1 MSLNGTLI
9 TGVTGMTA
17 QSFAM
22 GVVSNNIANA
32 STVGY
37 KDSVSR
43 FATLVAQNPTG
54 PSGYGWG
61 GVEAR
66 AQLRSDAQGLLI
78 SAQRTTDMAVQG
90 RGFFAVAPRTDV
102 TTTGLAGTAERL
114 LTRAGDFV
122 TDKDG
127 FLVNSAGM
135 TLLGV
140 MGAGATANGAGYD
153 SLVPLRVDLS
163 ATLPAVTTTTLNM
176 GANLPANAAVGDTF
190 DITGPGYAADGNT
203 YGLKYTFTKTAANA
217 WSVQMSGVTSNGAAV
232 TGATVTGTPVAL
244 TFDANGQPL
253 TPAAGAA
260 INPGTVTLPGTGG
273 TLAPAVTLNMTQLG
287 DDFAN
292 YVTTGNGHPVLQPT
306 GTSLSES
313 GVLSQTFQGGYTNE
327 IGRVPL
333 VNVINPT
340 GLEAVTGTTFAITDA
355 SGVAV
360 VTNAEE
366 NGAGEIRSEALEYS
380 TVEIAEEF
388 SNMIVIQS
396 SYNANSKIIT
406 TADSMYATLAGLAR

>member
-32 STVGY
+32 GTVGY
-37 KDSVSR
+37 KDSVNR
-43 FATLVAQNPTG
+43 FATLVANNPAG

-78 SAQRTTDMAVQG
+78 SAQRSTDMAVQG

-102 TTTGLAGTAERL
+102 TTTGLSGTAERL

-140 MGAGATANGAGYD
+140 MGAAASGNGAGYD
-153 SLVPLRVDLS
+153 SLQPLRIDLS
-163 ATLPAVTTTTLNM
+163 RTLPPTSTTTMNM

-190 DITGPGYAADGNT
+190 DLTGPAYSAEGGS
-203 YGLKYTFTKTAANA
+203 YGLRYTFTKTAANS
-217 WSVQMSGVTSNGAAV
+217 WTVQLAGVSQNGSPV
-232 TGATVTGTPVAL
+232 TGATVTSTPVAV
-244 TFDANGQPL
+244 TFNDEGQVTSPVP
-253 TPAAGAA
+253 PAAVT
-260 INPGTVTLPGTGG
+260 PGTATLPGTGG
-273 TLAPAVTLNMTQLG
+273 VLSPAVTLNMTQLG
-287 DDFAN
+287 QAFAPYN
-292 YVTTGNGHPVLQPT
+292 TSSNGHPELQPT
-306 GTSLSES
+306 GVALGED
-313 GVLSQTFQGGYTNE
+313 GVLRQTFQGGYTDV

-340 GLEAVTGTTFAITDA
+340 GLEAVTGTTFSVTDA
-355 SGVAV
+355 SGAAV
-360 VTNAEE
+360 VTNPEE
-366 NGAGEIRSEALEYS
+366 NGAGLLKSEALEYS
-380 TVEIAEEF
+380 TVELAEEF

>member
-32 STVGY
+32 GTVGY

-43 FATLVAQNPTG
+43 FATLVAQNPAG

-78 SAQRTTDMAVQG
+78 SAQRSTDMAVQG

-122 TDKDG
+122 PDKDG

-153 SLVPLRVDLS
+153 SLVPLRVDPT
-163 ATLPAVTTTTLNM
+163 ATLPAVATTNLTL
-176 GANLPANAAVGDTF
+176 GANLPANATIGDTF
-190 DITGPGYAADGNT
+190 EVTGPAYTATGDN

-217 WSVQMSGVTSNGAAV
+217 WSVQMTGVTKNGQAV

-244 TFDANGQPL
+244 TFDLNGQMV

-260 INPGTVTLPGTGG
+260 ISPGTVTLPAGG
-273 TLAPAVTLNMTQLG
+273 GVLAPTATLNMTQLG
-287 DDFAN
+287 DDFAT
-292 YVTTGNGHPVLQPT
+292 YVNSGNGHPELQPT
-306 GTSLSES
+306 GISLSES
-313 GVLSQTFQGGYTNE
+313 GVLYQTFQGGYTNE

-366 NGAGEIRSEALEYS
+366 NGAGEIKSETLEYS
-380 TVEIAEEF
+380 TTELAEEF